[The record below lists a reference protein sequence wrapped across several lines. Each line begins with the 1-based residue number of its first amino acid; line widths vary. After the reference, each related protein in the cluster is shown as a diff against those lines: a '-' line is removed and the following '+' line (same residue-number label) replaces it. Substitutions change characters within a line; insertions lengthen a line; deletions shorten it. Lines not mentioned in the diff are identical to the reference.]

1 MTSQRIIRRIVA
13 STAAGIAVSAGW
25 AVFAAAP
32 TPAVSAYLAEH
43 AAAEKAGATFRP
55 ITEISPGFS
64 QAEAYRVQHALVD
77 RRRHEGDRVVGYKGS
92 LMSQKS
98 LTDRGVKEPLTGAL
112 FASGI
117 VKSGGVVSLCGYRR
131 PIFEMKLGYIFIK
144 PIAKKVAS
152 VGDLKILVSFVE
164 PVVEIPDIAYR
175 DDKTYGAVDMAAAN
189 ISSAKFVRGAPSVA
203 FDGLDALSVT
213 MRRGDARV
221 TTGLGRESLG
231 DQWESLRTVVN
242 LALAHGG
249 RIDAGSLVL
258 TGKIGDKGDIA
269 PGAYTADYGPL
280 GLVQFRV
287 ENCPTS

>member
-1 MTSQRIIRRIVA
+1 MKPRPLLAAAVGGIALALTGCAAIDARPDPYLDGFAAAERQGRTFTPVTELDSATTMDRAYDLQRRIVA
-13 STAAGIAVSAGW
+13 ARAAAGDRAI
-25 AVFAAAP
+25 
-32 TPAVSAYLAEH
+32 
-43 AAAEKAGATFRP
+43 
-55 ITEISPGFS
+55 GF
-64 QAEAYRVQHALVD
+64 
-77 RRRHEGDRVVGYKGS
+77 KGG
-92 LMSQKS
+92 LMSAKS
-98 LTDRGVKEPLTGAL
+98 LADRHVEEPLTGVL
-112 FASGI
+112 FASGDTAA
-117 VKSGGVVSLCGYRR
+117 GGVVSLCGYRR
-131 PIFEMKLGYIFIK
+131 PAFEMKLGYTFRTAVTAAVK
-144 PIAKKVAS
+144 STAELKTLVAQ
-152 VGDLKILVSFVE
+152 VQ
-164 PVVEIPDIAYR
+164 PVVELPDIAYR